1 MPTEKNKS
9 TQKQAKSDTTKE
21 KRTFSEMI
29 AQESDVLRRCALLNF
44 SMDAMRNPE
53 DAFMFWNLPDEIYKT
68 WAEKHFTSLV
78 ENVAQQTGAD
88 PAQIADK
95 DMRTPEQQKLMLE
108 ISGREQIA
116 RLEMYLRSN
125 YMMANKHIEEYCLK
139 IAEAQGTE
147 DIYQPLRDER
157 YPIAMLKGDP
167 VNVPLAAVLYF
178 FATHEA
184 INPQAESSLTAEDKS
199 ALIDIFSRLDDFYKE
214 HRAELHNEQELLQL
228 FIDASNSSPEKARET
243 YERIVESVRLK
254 DFDFPVDKVNKT
266 IWRLL
271 EEHSTGDQIAI
282 HMEARASKDKDPAVL
297 YYAISFDELEKQ
309 GFKIMKKLT
318 AFEKRVYIAAGALYA
333 IKKQNP
339 FTYAELYYAMGQIG
353 NPGKKDYVKLAEAI
367 TKMGGAWIY
376 VNNQEE
382 IEAKYNYPRFIYDGP
397 LLPMERVTAI
407 VDGKITDAAIHLF
420 REPPLITFARQRKQ
434 ITNINIKLIQSPVN
448 KTESNIALEDYLIE
462 RIAQARNERRKL
474 EKERCKTDAEKK
486 KKEDALKDD
495 LRILF
500 ETLYKHADIKT
511 KMQRQRAP
519 EKLERILEHYK
530 VCSFIHDFK
539 IDATGITI
547 TL

>member
-1 MPTEKNKS
+1 MPAERNKA
-9 TQKQAKSDTTKE
+9 TQKQAKSDTAKE
-21 KRTFSEMI
+21 KHTFSEMI

-44 SMDAMRNPE
+44 SMDAMKSPE
-53 DAFMFWNLPDEIYKT
+53 DAFMFWNVPDGMYET

-78 ENVAQQTGAD
+78 EKVAQQTGAD

-116 RLEMYLRSN
+116 RIEMYLRSN
-125 YMMANKHIEEYCLK
+125 YMIANKHIEEYCLK

-157 YPIAMLKGDP
+157 YPIALLKGNP

-184 INPQAESSLTAEDKS
+184 INPQAESSLTKEDKS

-228 FIDASNSSPEKARET
+228 FIDASNSSPERARET

-254 DFDFPVDKVNKT
+254 DFDFPIDKVNKT

-271 EEHSTGDQIAI
+271 EKHSTGDQIAI
-282 HMEARASKDKDPAVL
+282 HMEAHASKDPVLL
-297 YYAISFDELEKQ
+297 YYAISFDELENQ
-309 GFKIMKKLT
+309 GITITKKLT

-333 IKKQNP
+333 IKGQKP
-339 FTYAELYYAMGQIG
+339 FTYTELYYAMGYTG
-353 NPGKKDYVKLAEAI
+353 KPGSNDLEKLAAAI

-376 VNNQEE
+376 VNNQQE
-382 IEAKYNYPRFIYDGP
+382 IDAKYNYPRFIYDGH

-420 REPPLITFARQRKQ
+420 REPPLIAFARQREQ
-434 ITNINIKLIQSPVN
+434 ITQINIKLLQSPAS
-448 KTESNIALEDYLIE
+448 KTEANIALEDYLIE

-474 EKERCKTDAEKK
+474 EKKRCKTDAEKK
-486 KKEDALKDD
+486 KKEDALKVNP
-495 LRILF
+495 RILF
-500 ETLYKHADIKT
+500 ATLYEHADITTVKQ
-511 KMQRQRAP
+511 KQRAP
-519 EKLERILEHYK
+519 EKVKRILEHYK
-530 VCSFIHDFK
+530 ACSFIRDFE
-539 IDATGITI
+539 IDATGVTI